1 MAFIAISYKVRTG
14 HEEDIAEIF
23 SEHNFK
29 RADSAEYRDEEGRA
43 AGRNVSTGLFIQGE
57 FMTRVVQFEGD
68 LRQIGPHMGAQ
79 EGVKEAERKLSPY
92 LQVPRDTQTVEGFR
106 EYFQNALM
114 QCVFQEARAERSAQ
128 IAAWTY
134 RVEPGHDDEI
144 GEVFEKAQS
153 AAFDGAGHEQSP
165 LLASAAFVKDEY
177 LVWAVQYEGEL
188 DDVVRHLTGSGI
200 ARQTEEGLLPYLA
213 DGRDA
218 ATPEQ
223 FGAATMRRL
232 QMLSAEVS

>member
-14 HEEDIAEIF
+14 HEEEIADIF
-23 SEHNFK
+23 SERNFK
-29 RADSAEYRDEEGRA
+29 RADSAEYRDEQGRA
-43 AGRNVSTGLFIQGE
+43 AGRNVSTGLFIRGE

-79 EGVKEAERKLSPY
+79 EGVKEAERRLSPY
-92 LQVPRDTQTVEGFR
+92 LQEPRDTQTVEGFR

-128 IAAWTY
+128 LAAWTY
-134 RVEPGHDDEI
+134 RVTPGRDDAL
-144 GEVFEKAQS
+144 GEVFEKAQGTL
-153 AAFDGAGHEQSP
+153 FDGPAGP
-165 LLASAAFVKDEY
+165 LLASAAFVKDDY

-188 DDVVRHLTGSGI
+188 GPVVEQLTKSGI
-200 ARQTEEGLLPYLA
+200 AAQTQEGLLPYLA
-213 DGRDA
+213 DRRDA
-218 ATPEQ
+218 TGPEE

-232 QMLSAEVS
+232 QMLSADVS

>member
-14 HEEDIAEIF
+14 HEDDIAEIF
-23 SEHNFK
+23 SERNFK
-29 RADSAEYRDEEGRA
+29 RADSAEYRDEQGRA
-43 AGRNVSTGLFIQGE
+43 AGRNVSTGLFIEGE

-79 EGVKEAERKLSPY
+79 EGVKEAERRLSPY
-92 LQVPRDTQTVEGFR
+92 LQVPRDTQTVAGFR

-128 IAAWTY
+128 LAAWVY
-134 RVEPGHDDEI
+134 RVKAGHDDEI
-144 GEVFEKAQS
+144 GEVFEKVQ
-153 AAFDGAGHEQSP
+153 GAVFEGTGAEQGP
-165 LLASAAFVKDEY
+165 LLASAAFVKDAY

-188 DDVVRHLTGSGI
+188 GDVVGHLTSSGI

-213 DGRDA
+213 DARPA
-218 ATPEQ
+218 ATPEE

-232 QMLSAEVS
+232 QMLSAEVP